1 MVNTAYG
8 QLTGT
13 HQPSVLNKVQST
25 SSHNEISSI
34 STTILKDRVS
44 FPKLIQLINKRGP
57 VSKVQKEARVLRK
70 RKAVEISGEGIF
82 VEAALP
88 VVTEKL
94 VKVVKKK
101 GHSKGAKTVVAKRSK
116 AFVARGGV
124 LNRPRRK
131 VLKL

>member
-70 RKAVEISGEGIF
+70 RKAVEISGEVIF

-94 VKVVKKK
+94 VKVVKK
-101 GHSKGAKTVVAKRSK
+101 
-116 AFVARGGV
+116 
-124 LNRPRRK
+124 
-131 VLKL
+131 